1 MKRVI
6 AASLI
11 VSLCSVQLTGC
22 AEMSS
27 TQKGAGIGAAAG
39 AVLGSLAGG
48 DRKSILIGAALGAIA
63 GAIIADYQDKQTASR
78 AEAERKYG
86 PVKQDKLQIDSS
98 TLTPEDVMPGDKVE
112 SAVQYTALA
121 AREAQQFKVTETRTL
136 MSDKESV
143 QLASREVVRTQG
155 SHVSTM
161 KFTLPKD
168 VAKGNYTLV
177 TTVSDGK
184 NTRTVK
190 NPMRVV

>member
-1 MKRVI
+1 MKKVI
-6 AASLI
+6 AVSLI
-11 VSLCSVQLTGC
+11 VSLCGLQLSGC
-22 AEMSS
+22 AELSA

-39 AVLGSLAGG
+39 AVVGGLAGG
-48 DRKSILIGAALGAIA
+48 DRKSIFIGAALGAIA

-86 PVKQDKLQIDSS
+86 AVQQDKLEIDSS
-98 TLTPEDVMPGDKVE
+98 SLTPNNVMPGDKVE

-121 AREAQQFKVTETRTL
+121 AKESQQFKVMETRTL
-136 MSDKESV
+136 TSDKESV

-155 SHVSTM
+155 SHTSTM

-168 VAKGNYTLV
+168 IAKGNYTLV

-184 NTRTVK
+184 HKRTVK
-190 NPMRVV
+190 NPLRVV

>member
-6 AASLI
+6 AASLV

-39 AVLGSLAGG
+39 AVLGSLTGG